1 MPKLL
6 LSGEKLLDTYLDE
19 VKHFLKTPNEEV
31 SVVVMP
37 DYFLDRFLNIN
48 CEPETFLKII
58 SEVVKRK
65 GGSIDGIAQKDFRG
79 GNAINTASALA
90 NLGVKVTP
98 ILCTDKL
105 GFNLLRFYL
114 KSSKISFSHIR
125 IAESPS
131 ITTAIEFKTRDG
143 KTNVMLRDVGSLAD
157 FGPQS
162 LNSEDFE
169 AIEKADYVCVFNW
182 AGTRKFGTQLAET
195 VFRHTKTKG
204 RGKTYYDTADP
215 TPNKRKTRELLRK
228 VLQTNLADILSLNEN
243 EAVFYAS
250 KLTPKINRP
259 MGGLSFEELAKESA
273 EFLAK
278 NFKARID
285 LHTTNFAATFSKN
298 SKTVVPAFQVPI
310 LRATGA
316 GDAWNAG
323 NIVGDAYR
331 LSDGA
336 RLTLANAVAA
346 YYISNPQGKH
356 PTRKELIKFCD
367 KLKGLWK
374 TKTDKN

>member
-1 MPKLL
+1 M
-6 LSGEKLLDTYLDE
+6 LDTYLEE
-19 VKHFLKTPNEEV
+19 VKHFLKSPNEEV

-37 DYFLDRFLNIN
+37 DHFLDRFLNLN
-48 CEPETFLKII
+48 CEPEAFFKM
-58 SEVVKRK
+58 VKGVAERK
-65 GGSIDGIAQKDFRG
+65 GGSLDGIAQKDFRG

-90 NLGVKVTP
+90 NLSVKVTP
-98 ILCTDKL
+98 IVCTDKL
-105 GFNLLRFYL
+105 GFTLIRFYL
-114 KSSKISFSHIR
+114 KPLKISFSHIK
-125 IAESPS
+125 IVENPS
-131 ITTAIEFKTRDG
+131 ITTAIEFKTRG
-143 KTNVMLRDVGSLAD
+143 EKTNVMLRDVGSLAD
-157 FGPQS
+157 FGPQNLS
-162 LNSEDFE
+162 NEDFE
-169 AIEKADYVCVFNW
+169 VIEKADYVCVFNW

-195 VFRHTKTKG
+195 VFRHTKAKG

-215 TPNKRKTRELLRK
+215 TPNKGKTRELLRK
-228 VLQTNLADILSLNEN
+228 VLQTSLVDILSLNEN

-250 KLTPKINRP
+250 QLTPKIKRP
-259 MGGLSFEELAKESA
+259 MESLSFEELAKESA

-298 SKTVVPAFQVPI
+298 GKTLVPAFQVPV

-323 NIVGDAYR
+323 NILGDAYG

-336 RLTLANAVAA
+336 RLTLANALAA
-346 YYISNPQGKH
+346 YYISNPKGRH

>member
-1 MPKLL
+1 M
-6 LSGEKLLDTYLDE
+6 LDTYLDE
-19 VKHFLKTPNEEV
+19 VKHFLKIPNEEV

-37 DYFLDRFLNIN
+37 DFFLDRFLNLN
-48 CEPETFLKII
+48 CEPETFLKMV
-58 SEVVKRK
+58 SDVVKRK
-65 GGSIDGIAQKDFRG
+65 GGSIDGITQKEFRG

-90 NLGVKVTP
+90 NLGIKVTP
-98 ILCTDKL
+98 IVCTDKL

-114 KSSKISFSHIR
+114 KSAKINFSHIK
-125 IAESPS
+125 IAENPS

-143 KTNVMLRDVGSLAD
+143 KTNVMLRNVGSLAD
-157 FGPQS
+157 FGPQN

-169 AIEKADYVCVFNW
+169 VIEKADYVCVFNW

-215 TPNKRKTRELLRK
+215 TSNKRKTRELLRK
-228 VLQTNLADILSLNEN
+228 VLQTSLVDVLSLNEN

-250 KLTPKINRP
+250 QLTPKTKRLTESL
-259 MGGLSFEELAKESA
+259 GFEELAKESA

-278 NFKARID
+278 NFKAIID

-323 NIVGDAYR
+323 NIVGDAYG

-356 PTRKELIKFCD
+356 PTRKELFKFCD